1 MRRLA
6 AILILVLSVNE
17 LPLPAQNIS
26 GTFAG
31 SVKDPSGAAVT
42 GAEVVVHNLATNQ
55 ESRTTTN
62 DLGYYE
68 IPYLRPGAYEIRASS
83 QGFKSSVREGVEL
96 TVDSRLRIDFDLE
109 VGDSKTSISVSGE
122 APVVESESSALS
134 QLVTTKSVQSLPI
147 KGRNVFDL
155 AILSPG
161 VNINPRAL
169 GGVASTGD
177 NSAPLFVQ
185 SDISINGGRYRSNDF
200 MLDGVSIMLPENNN
214 FALSPTPDGTQE
226 FKILTNSYGPQFG
239 RSGGGVVNVITKS
252 GSNDWHGSLYEFFRN
267 NHVAANNF
275 FANAKG
281 QKLGPSHF
289 NLFGASIGGP
299 IRKDKTFVF
308 AEYQGHRQQ
317 SALGGQL
324 ATLPTALQ
332 RQGDFSQTYN
342 QSGQLV
348 AIYNPF
354 TTVSAPG
361 GSGYVR
367 NVYAGNRIPQTQINA
382 IALKMMPYIPL
393 PNQAGTGAA
402 AVNNYVW
409 TQRAFLDSDQWSVRI
424 DQRFSDRH
432 SLFGRI
438 TRNTGDSGNSG
449 PFNNVADNV
458 LGVDVN
464 HVVNAVINDT
474 YAVNPTT
481 LVNIRF
487 GVTRR
492 YEGRSPLH
500 GGINPADLGFPSN
513 VAAAA
518 TQQAFPV
525 ISFSNYAAWGDPG
538 GDAIRRG
545 NTIWT
550 LVGDSTMIRG
560 RHTFVFGT
568 DLRLYDQTPYQ
579 SGSDAGSYSFS
590 QSFTQGPNPQVSS
603 LTSGDA
609 FASFLVGYGSGS
621 FTQTPALA
629 IRNTYA
635 ALYFNDEIKLGRL
648 TVNAGL
654 RWDYEQPRTER
665 YDRFSTFNFNAPF
678 PVAGAGVGQVNG
690 VVTHP
695 GQNGETRGQFNP
707 YYKAFGPRIGLSY
720 GLTPKTVIRSGFG
733 IFYSPRFGTTSASNF
748 GAAGA
753 TLSSSWISSLDG
765 VTPLNPITN
774 PYPNGVFQTSNS
786 TADQVLLGQSIL
798 FMDRGNVS
806 NTYNEQWN
814 FNIQRELPGNL
825 LLETGYAGARGV
837 HLPIGIDFN
846 QLNPIYQSLG
856 TGLSAQVKNPYYGQV
871 TTGVLSTPTVARGQ
885 LLRPYPQYSSV
896 STNSPAVAENEAN
909 SIYHAFTA
917 KLDKRFSKGVGFLIA
932 YTTSKTIDT
941 ASGRIF
947 GINAF
952 VPPVQN
958 IYNLRAER
966 AVSEADISQ
975 QLVIS
980 HTLELP
986 FGKGKPFLSGAHGL
1000 LNLLIGGWSANGT
1013 ATFVTGYP
1021 LALTSTGNS
1030 GTFSGVLRPNSTGQS
1045 AELSGSVESRLNQ
1058 YFDISQFKI
1067 PTPFTYGNV
1076 SRTLPDVRSPGRRN
1090 YDLALQKQ
1098 ITVREP
1104 FSVLFRAE
1112 AFNLTNTPY
1121 FFSPGTG
1128 LGTGTFGII
1137 SASSG
1142 ERQIQFALKVLF

>member
-6 AILILVLSVNE
+6 ALLTLILFCE
-17 LPLPAQNIS
+17 LPSFAQNIS

-31 SVKDPSGAAVT
+31 SVKDPSGAAVS
-42 GAEVVVHNLATNQ
+42 GAEVVVRNLSTNQ

-68 IPYLRPGAYEIRASS
+68 IPYLRPGAYELRASD
-83 QGFKSSVREGVEL
+83 QGFKSSVRDGVDL
-96 TVDSRLRIDFDLE
+96 AVDSRLRIDFNLE
-109 VGDSKTSISVSGE
+109 VGDSKTSISVSGQ
-122 APVVESESSALS
+122 APLVESESSSLA
-134 QLVTTKSVQSLPI
+134 QLVTTRSVQSLPI

-155 AILSPG
+155 AVLSPG
-161 VNINPRAL
+161 VNVNPRAL

-200 MLDGVSIMLPENNN
+200 MLDGVSIMLPENND

-239 RSGGGVVNVITKS
+239 RSGGGVINVITKS
-252 GSNDWHGSLYEFFRN
+252 GSNNWHGDLYEFFRN

-289 NLFGASIGGP
+289 NLFGASVGGP

-332 RQGDFSQTYN
+332 RQGDFSQTRN
-342 QSGQLV
+342 QSGELV
-348 AIYNPF
+348 TIYNPF
-354 TTVSAPG
+354 TTITAPS

-367 NVYAGNRIPQTQINA
+367 SAYAGNMVPQSQINT
-382 IALKMMPYIPL
+382 IALKAMQYIPL

-402 AVNNYVW
+402 GVNNYVW
-409 TQRAFLDSDQWSVRI
+409 TQRAFVDSDQWSVRI

-449 PFNNVADNV
+449 PFGNVADNV
-458 LGVDVN
+458 LGVDLNRVFN
-464 HVVNAVINDT
+464 GVLNDT
-474 YAVNPTT
+474 YTLSPTT
-481 LVNIRF
+481 LLNVRF

-492 YEGRSPLH
+492 YEGRTPIH
-500 GGINPADLGFPSN
+500 GGINISNLGFPSN

-518 TQQAFPV
+518 TQQVFPV
-525 ISFSNYAAWGDPG
+525 FSFSNYTSWGDPG

-550 LVGDSTMIRG
+550 LVGDTTMIRG

-568 DLRLYDQTPYQ
+568 DLRLYDQTAYQ
-579 SGSDAGSYSFS
+579 AGSDAGSYSFS

-629 IRNTYA
+629 IRNAYA

-648 TVNAGL
+648 TINAGL

-665 YDRFSTFNFNAPF
+665 YDRFSTFDFNAAF
-678 PVAGAGVGQVNG
+678 PVQAAGLGQVNG

-695 GQNGETRGQFNP
+695 GHDGEPRGQFNP
-707 YYKAFGPRIGLSY
+707 YYKAFGPRFGLSY
-720 GLTPKTVIRSGFG
+720 SLTPKTVIRSGFG
-733 IFYSPRFGTTSASNF
+733 IFYSPRFGATSASNF

-753 TLSSSWISSLDG
+753 TLSSSWISSLDA
-765 VTPLNPITN
+765 VTPLNPISN

-786 TADQVLLGQSIL
+786 TANQVLLGQSIL

-814 FNIQRELPGNL
+814 FNIQRELSGNL
-825 LLETGYAGARGV
+825 LIEAGYAGNRGV

-856 TGLSAQVKNPYYGQV
+856 AGLSTQVANPYYGQV
-871 TTGVLSTPTVARGQ
+871 TTGALSTATVARSQ

-896 STNSPAVAENEAN
+896 STNSPAIAENEAN
-909 SIYHAFTA
+909 SIYHAFNA
-917 KLDKRFSKGVGFLIA
+917 KLEKRFSNGIGFLVT
-932 YTTSKTIDT
+932 YTGSKTIDT

-947 GINAF
+947 GVNAY

-958 IYNLRAER
+958 IYNLKAER

-986 FGKGKPFLSGAHGL
+986 FGKGRHFLNGAHGL
-1000 LNLLIGGWSANGT
+1000 LNALIGGWSANGT

-1030 GTFSGVLRPNSTGQS
+1030 STYSGVLRPNSTGQS
-1045 AELSGSVESRLNQ
+1045 AELSGSVESRLNK
-1058 YFDISQFKI
+1058 YFDISQFTI
-1067 PTPFTYGNV
+1067 PAPFTYGDV

-1098 ITVREP
+1098 VTVREP

-1121 FFSPGTG
+1121 FYSPGAG
-1128 LGTGTFGII
+1128 LGTGTFGVI
-1137 SASSG
+1137 SAASG
-1142 ERQIQFALKVLF
+1142 ERQIQFALKILF

>member
-1 MRRLA
+1 MRRLTSF
-6 AILILVLSVNE
+6 LVLIFLVCE
-17 LPLPAQNIS
+17 LRLPAQNIT
-26 GTFAG
+26 GAFVG
-31 SVKDPSGAAVT
+31 SVKDPSGAAVAS
-42 GAEVVVHNLATNQ
+42 AEVVVRNAATNE
-55 ESRTTTN
+55 ESRTSTN

-68 IPYLRPGAYEIRASS
+68 IPYLRPGTYEVQASS
-83 QGFKSSVREGVEL
+83 QGFKASIRKAVEL
-96 TVDSRLRIDFDLE
+96 TVDSRVRLDFDLE

-122 APVVESESSALS
+122 APLVDSESSSLA
-134 QLVTTKSVQSLPI
+134 QLVSTKSIQALPV

-155 AILSPG
+155 SLLSPG
-161 VNINPRAL
+161 VNVNPRAL

-226 FKILTNSYGPQFG
+226 FKIMTNSYGPQFG
-239 RSGGGVVNVITKS
+239 RSGGGVLNVITRS

-267 NHVAANNF
+267 NHLAANNF

-332 RQGDFSQTYN
+332 RQGNFSQTFN

-348 AIYNPF
+348 ALYNPF
-354 TTVSAPG
+354 TTTTAG

-367 NVYAGNRIPQTQINA
+367 SRYAGNMIPQSQINSV
-382 IALKMMPYIPL
+382 ALKMMQYIPL

-402 AVNNYVW
+402 GVNNYVW
-409 TQRAFLDSDQWSVRI
+409 TQQAFLDSDQWSVRI

-432 SLFGRI
+432 SLFGRF

-449 PFNNVADNV
+449 PFGNVADNV
-458 LGVDVN
+458 LGVDLNRVI
-464 HVVNAVINDT
+464 NAVINDT

-500 GGINPADLGFPSN
+500 GPISLSDLGFPAN

-518 TQQAFPV
+518 TQQVFPAMT
-525 ISFSNYAAWGDPG
+525 FSNYTSWGDPS

-545 NTIWT
+545 NTVWT

-590 QSFTQGPNPQVSS
+590 QGFTQGPNPQVSS

-609 FASFLVGYGSGS
+609 FASFLVGYGSGT

-635 ALYFNDEIKLGRL
+635 ALYFNDEIKFGKL

-665 YDRFSTFNFNAPF
+665 YDRFSTFDFNAPF
-678 PVAGAGVGQVNG
+678 PVTASGLGQVNG
-690 VVTHP
+690 VLTHP
-695 GQNGETRGQFNP
+695 GQNGQPRGQFNP
-707 YYKAFGPRIGLSY
+707 YYKAFGPRFGLSY
-720 GLTPKTVIRSGFG
+720 SLTPKTVIRSGFG

-753 TLSSSWISSLDG
+753 TLNSTWVSSLDG
-765 VTPLNPITN
+765 VTPLNPLTN

-786 TADQVLLGQSIL
+786 TADQLLLGQSIL

-806 NTYNEQWN
+806 NIYSEQWN
-814 FNIQRELPGNL
+814 FNIQRELPWAL
-825 LLETGYAGARGV
+825 LLEAGYAGNRGV

-856 TGLSAQVKNPYYGQV
+856 AGLSTQVPNPFFGKV
-871 TTGVLSTPTVARGQ
+871 STGVLSTPTVARSQ

-917 KLDKRFSKGVGFLIA
+917 SLNKRFSNGIGFLIA
-932 YTTSKTIDT
+932 YTGSKTIDT

-958 IYNLRAER
+958 IYDLQAER

-986 FGKGKPFLSGAHGL
+986 FGKGKHFLSGANGV
-1000 LNLLIGGWSANGT
+1000 LNLLVGGWSVNGT
-1013 ATFVTGYP
+1013 ITLVTGYP

-1030 GTFSGVLRPNSTGQS
+1030 GTFSGVLRPNSTGKS
-1045 AELSGSVESRLNQ
+1045 GELSGSVESRLNR
-1058 YFDISQFKI
+1058 YFDIAQFTI
-1067 PTPFTYGNV
+1067 PATFTFGNV

-1098 ITVREP
+1098 VVVREP

-1121 FFSPGTG
+1121 FYGPGTG

-1142 ERQIQFALKVLF
+1142 ERQVQLALKVLF